1 MVAVLPIFGKPAT
14 ATEPANGSLDN
25 PAQGFNDEALGMV
38 GTSDDFDHQVRHG
51 VGYTMLEDRPRVSA
65 VGEQLAEERKLSE
78 QGGQQQDATVAI
90 LNVGGGHQCV
100 QHQAERINQDMALLA
115 LDQLAAIEARRVDAG
130 APLYLAIA
138 GSEAVGKPLGGREPA
153 AP

>member
-1 MVAVLPIFGKPAT
+1 MVAVLPILGKPAT
-14 ATEPANGSLDN
+14 ATEPANGPLDN

-51 VGYTMLEDRPRVSA
+51 VGDTMLEDRPRVSA

-115 LDQLAAIEARRVDAG
+115 LDQLAGIKAMGID
-130 APLYLAIA
+130 
-138 GSEAVGKPLGGREPA
+138 
-153 AP
+153 